1 MPGNILRH
9 NYLSLELP
17 DDWEDASQVI
27 ALGPEDNGFR
37 PNLVFSQE
45 PAELDEDAA
54 AFAARQL
61 PSLHTALNNYSVV
74 REQTATFGPNTGF
87 LREHTFAMDKGEI
100 GQFQFYVVRDGR
112 AYTFT
117 LTHKKERFERLRAL
131 GGELIAGARLH
142 IGGNTEPDHVVAA
155 EF

>member
-1 MPGNILRH
+1 MPGKTLTH
-9 NYLSLELP
+9 NYLTLDLP

-27 ALGPEDNGFR
+27 ALGPEDHGFR

-45 PAELDEDAA
+45 PTELDEDAA
-54 AFAARQL
+54 DFAARQL
-61 PSLHTALNNYSVV
+61 PSLRDALPNYAVV

-100 GQFQFYVVRDGR
+100 GQFQFYLVRDGR

-142 IGGNTEPDHVVAA
+142 IGGNTEPDHAVAA